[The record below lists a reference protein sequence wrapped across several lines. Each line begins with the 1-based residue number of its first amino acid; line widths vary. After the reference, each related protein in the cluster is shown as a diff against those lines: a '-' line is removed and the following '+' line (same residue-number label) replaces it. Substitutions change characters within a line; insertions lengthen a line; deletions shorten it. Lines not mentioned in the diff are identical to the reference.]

1 MITYYSFVFLFPN
14 KSCVKVSRL
23 ETQVT
28 RFRLA
33 AETSEKAEDD
43 LKAEKRKLQR
53 EVYSIQIISKDICP
67 SDLIHSEIIHIG
79 CSVL

>member
-1 MITYYSFVFLFPN
+1 M
-14 KSCVKVSRL
+14 KVSRL

-53 EVYSIQIISKDICP
+53 EVYSIKVSKAKVIY
-67 SDLIHSEIIHIG
+67 DLII
-79 CSVL
+79 

>member
-1 MITYYSFVFLFPN
+1 M
-14 KSCVKVSRL
+14 KVSRL

-53 EVYSIQIISKDICP
+53 EVYSIKVSKAKVIY
-67 SDLIHSEIIHIG
+67 DLIIWKSIQ
-79 CSVL
+79 SNNSL

>member
-1 MITYYSFVFLFPN
+1 
-14 KSCVKVSRL
+14 VKVSRL

-53 EVYSIQIISKDICP
+53 EVYSIKVSKAKVIY
-67 SDLIHSEIIHIG
+67 DLIIWKSIQ
-79 CSVL
+79 SNNSL

>member
-1 MITYYSFVFLFPN
+1 M
-14 KSCVKVSRL
+14 KVSRL

-53 EVYSIQIISKDICP
+53 EVYSIKVSKAKVVY
-67 SDLIHSEIIHIG
+67 DLIIWKSIQ
-79 CSVL
+79 SNNSL